1 MPTNEEQNN
10 NFQEKNMTYNIKLYI
25 ATLLAFF
32 AIDMV
37 WLGVV
42 AQPFYQS
49 QIGWLL
55 SPNPIWWAAIL
66 FYLLFLVGVEVF
78 ILLPGLKADSLK
90 STLLH
95 AALFG
100 AVTYATYDLTNLAT
114 VKDWPLIV
122 TVVDMVWGT
131 TVTVLISAI
140 GFWAGKRLK

>member
-1 MPTNEEQNN
+1 
-10 NFQEKNMTYNIKLYI
+10 MTFNIKLYF
-25 ATLLAFF
+25 ATLVAFF

-37 WLGVV
+37 WLGLI
-42 AQPFYQS
+42 AQPFYKS

-55 SPNPIWWAAIL
+55 SPTPNWLAAII

-78 ILLPGLKADSLK
+78 ILLPGIKANSLK

-122 TVVDMVWGT
+122 TVVDMIWGT

-140 GFWAGKRLK
+140 GYWVGKRLG